1 LIPRPART
9 APQTSIPEIDEIQ
22 VAKKRNIMTLLQ
34 LQHFRVLA
42 KVQHYTK
49 ASQLLFVSQPSL
61 SHSIAELEKEL
72 SVRLFEKQGKKTS
85 LSIYG
90 EIFLKH
96 VERSL
101 DELKA
106 GSDEINMLNPLA
118 GKVNLGYIYSLSA
131 PFLPGIL
138 DTFYSDESNKSI
150 TFNFR
155 QELNSALLEA
165 LKDGSLD
172 LAFCPNPDKI
182 VSYVPI
188 SRQELY
194 LIVPKDH
201 PCAGKE
207 EIDIRE
213 VGDNPFILINKK
225 SGLRQ
230 TVEDAFNAVQIKPRI
245 SSEAD
250 ECNAVIT
257 FVSLRF
263 GVSIIPNVPALESS
277 NVSALRIKNP
287 EFCRTI
293 YMAWAKKTN
302 TPPYVKRVRDFIIA
316 HYEIKTGKENG
327 EKTTAKSK
335 APISIHD

>member
-1 LIPRPART
+1 
-9 APQTSIPEIDEIQ
+9 
-22 VAKKRNIMTLLQ
+22 MTLLQ

-61 SHSIAELEKEL
+61 SHSISELEKEL
-72 SVRLFEKQGKKTS
+72 NVRLFEKQGKKTS
-85 LSIYG
+85 LSTYG
-90 EIFLKH
+90 AIFLKH
-96 VERSL
+96 VERCL
-101 DELKA
+101 DELRA
-106 GSDEINMLNPLA
+106 GYDEISMLNPLV

-131 PFLPGIL
+131 PFLPGVL
-138 DTFYSDESNKSI
+138 DAFYSDESNKHI

-155 QELNSALLEA
+155 QDLNSALLEA

-172 LAFCPNPDKI
+172 LAFCPNPDKT

-194 LIVPKDH
+194 LIVPKEH
-201 PCAGKE
+201 PCADKK

-213 VGDNPFILINKK
+213 VGDSPFILINKK

-263 GVSIIPNVPALESS
+263 GVSVIPNVPALESS

-302 TPPYVKRVRDFIIA
+302 TAPYVKRVRDFIIA
-316 HYEIKTGKENG
+316 RYEMEKGKG
-327 EKTTAKSK
+327 EKPAARARASV
-335 APISIHD
+335 PVQD